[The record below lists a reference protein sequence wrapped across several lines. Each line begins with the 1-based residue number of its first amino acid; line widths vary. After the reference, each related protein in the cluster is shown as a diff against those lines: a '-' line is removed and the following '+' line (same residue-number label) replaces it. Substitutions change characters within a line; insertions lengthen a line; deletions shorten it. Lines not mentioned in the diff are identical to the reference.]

1 MSSARSR
8 RSVWRFSPVGFAAI
22 VLALLASG
30 CISSRTT
37 STPPDASS
45 PPIATPPTGTDRTPD
60 RPTAAETPPRS
71 PSDARRVAADLR
83 ASAARWNG
91 VPHEWGGTSRRGV
104 DCSGLVQA
112 LYDETFDMGL
122 PRSTRRQ
129 ARLGARVDAQRLQPG
144 DLVFFRPE
152 DRKRHVGVYLSDGEF
167 VHASSSRGVMVSRL
181 DEAYWQRHWWQAR
194 RVLPSLSDDGTPPT
208 PSSPTRPNQRTGW

>member
-1 MSSARSR
+1 MSSLPLH
-8 RSVWRFSPVGFAAI
+8 RSVWRFAHVGCA
-22 VLALLASG
+22 VLLLALVGSG

-45 PPIATPPTGTDRTPD
+45 PPTATAPTGADRTTDRP
-60 RPTAAETPPRS
+60 PAAETPTGA
-71 PSDARRVAADLR
+71 PSDAQRVAADLR

-129 ARLGARVDAQRLQPG
+129 ARLGARVDERRLQPG

-152 DRKRHVGVYLSDGEF
+152 GRKRHVGVYLSGGEF

-181 DEAYWQRHWWQAR
+181 DEPYWQRHWWQAR
-194 RVLPSLSDDGTPPT
+194 RVLPSLSGSEAPPT
-208 PSSPTRPNQRTGW
+208 SSTPSRPSQRTGW